1 MKRSSASDRINR
13 RISDINQGHIDD
25 LGKVSPYLKNIIIA
39 YLNMSCLG
47 MYRRWVAD
55 KKRIPLDEFV
65 NVAVNLVCNGVLSM
79 PEYLNSSF

>member
-1 MKRSSASDRINR
+1 
-13 RISDINQGHIDD
+13 
-25 LGKVSPYLKNIIIA
+25 
-39 YLNMSCLG
+39 

-79 PEYLNSSF
+79 PEYLNSSFKEYV